1 MRMKKKQMKMHDM
14 NRTGI
19 IRQYDLGSPAV
30 KGGIGLIYI
39 LCIAIAIISMFP
51 AIWVFL
57 ASFKDLKEFARQPTI
72 LPESYD
78 LSKFADTWNKLDF
91 GKFYLNSF
99 ISVLGSAVCAVLF
112 NGLTAFGISMLRPK
126 GYKIIRALIMWSLLI
141 PATVSIV
148 PLYLNISSLG
158 LRGSF
163 LPLWLSMGAN
173 AFYVVLFKQFF
184 DNFPV
189 SLVEAARLDGC
200 NDLQIFYRIVLPM
213 SKGIVAVVI
222 IYAINAAWSDFLLPY
237 LVLNQSGNET
247 VMVRLFMFRNGRTT
261 DVDMIRAVALAIVP
275 PILLFLFCSRMIT
288 RSVMQGGIKE

>member
-1 MRMKKKQMKMHDM
+1 MRKRISMYEMQKA
-14 NRTGI
+14 GV

-30 KGGIGLIYI
+30 KSGLTLVYI
-39 LCIAIAIISMFP
+39 LCIIIAVAAMFP
-51 AIWVFL
+51 AVWVFL
-57 ASFKDLKEFARQPTI
+57 ASFKDLKEFTRQPTL
-72 LPESYD
+72 LPETYD
-78 LSKFADTWNKLDF
+78 IQKFVNTF
-91 GKFYLNSF
+91 EKFDLGRHYINSL
-99 ISVLGSAVCAVLF
+99 ISVAGSAVCAVLF
-112 NGLTAFGISMLRPK
+112 NGLTAFGISVLRPR

-141 PATVSIV
+141 PATASIV
-148 PLYLNISSLG
+148 PLFLNISNLG

-163 LPLWLSMGAN
+163 LPLWLCMGAN

-184 DNFPV
+184 DTFPV

-200 NDLQIFYRIVLPM
+200 SDLQIFLRIVMPM

-247 VMVRLFMFRNGRTT
+247 IMVRLFLMRDGRTT
-261 DVDMIRAVALAIVP
+261 DVDVLRAVALAIIP
-275 PILLFLFCSRMIT
+275 PIVLFLFCSRIIT